1 MSQSR
6 KPQLAADGGGGGSS
20 IPGSPPPGA
29 RPKSPRLE
37 VISAR
42 ALYFGNGDP
51 GPETALA
58 RAISGRVQFHRIT
71 DDYVGHVDDSREYY
85 NTLFVTGSDPV
96 RIRKLIRIYRPVLKT
111 KAKIVIIREVRP
123 GVRAQLLNAGFDDVF
138 DGDMSA
144 AEGAARVRAVLGR
157 IAQSRQAKVIEEVRD
172 LHLQHFTREPLLG
185 REARVLSMLVAA
197 RGSPVRSNQLAISGR
212 STHRPISTKS
222 LQVLISGLR
231 AKLHP
236 NLRIVSQGPAG
247 YSLQEISP
255 ARSLLDSALKR
266 T

>member
-6 KPQLAADGGGGGSS
+6 KPQSAAVGGGGGR
-20 IPGSPPPGA
+20 PGSPPPGA
-29 RPKSPRLE
+29 KPKGPRQE
-37 VISAR
+37 VVSAR
-42 ALYFGNGDP
+42 TLYFGNGDP
-51 GPETALA
+51 APETALA
-58 RAISGRVQFHRIT
+58 RAISGRVQLHRIT
-71 DDYVGHVDDSREYY
+71 DDYIGHIDDSREYY
-85 NTLFVTGSDPV
+85 NTLFVIGSDPV
-96 RIRKLIRIYRPVLKT
+96 RIRKLMRIYRPLLKM
-111 KAKIVIIREVRP
+111 KAKIVIMREVRP
-123 GVRAQLLNAGFDDVF
+123 SVKAQLLNAGFDDVF
-138 DGDMSA
+138 DREMPV
-144 AEGAARVRAVLGR
+144 AEAAARVRAVLGR
-157 IAQSRQAKVIEEVRD
+157 IAQSQQSKVVEEVRD

-197 RGSPVRSNQLAISGR
+197 RGSPVRSSQLAISGR

-231 AKLHP
+231 SKLRP

-255 ARSLLDSALKR
+255 VRSLLDSASKI